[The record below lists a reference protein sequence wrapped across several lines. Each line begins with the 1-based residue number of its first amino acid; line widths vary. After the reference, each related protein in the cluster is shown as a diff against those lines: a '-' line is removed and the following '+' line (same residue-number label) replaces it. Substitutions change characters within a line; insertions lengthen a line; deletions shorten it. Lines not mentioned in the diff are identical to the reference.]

1 MRFLFDSPAL
11 FLPVSFVMFLGTGF
25 LGALVRRR
33 WPELLPEHH
42 RERFGAT
49 EGAVLGMLA
58 LLLGFSF
65 AMAVSRYDARRQLE
79 VEEANDIGT
88 TWLRTT
94 LLAEPVRTQMR
105 GLLLQ
110 YVDARM
116 EFSLATAGEPLRR
129 SAERAVGIQNAMWSL
144 ASIAANE
151 RRDSMNYLFVS
162 ALNDTIDVS
171 EKRRAALES
180 RIPGEAWGMLL
191 FIGMTASLLSGLAMP
206 SRSMLLLVI
215 LPVVMACA
223 LTLILDLDAPRHGWI
238 HVPQKSMQRVQ
249 QQIHAGF

>member
-1 MRFLFDSPAL
+1 MRFLFDLPAL
-11 FLPVSFVMFLGTGF
+11 FLPVSLLLFLGAGF
-25 LGALVRRR
+25 LGARVQRR
-33 WPELLPEHH
+33 WPRLLPEHH

-88 TWLRTT
+88 TWLRTS
-94 LLAEPVRTQMR
+94 LLGEPARAQMR

-116 EFSLATAGEPLRR
+116 EFSRVANGEPLRR
-129 SAERAVGIQNAMWSL
+129 SAERASRLQSAMWSL
-144 ASIAANE
+144 ASTAANE

-162 ALNDTIDVS
+162 SLNDMIDVS

-191 FIGMTASLLSGLAMP
+191 FIGMTASFLSGLAMP
-206 SRSMLLLVI
+206 SRSVLLLVI
-215 LPVVMACA
+215 LPIVMACA
-223 LTLILDLDAPRHGWI
+223 LTLILDLDAPRRGWI
-238 HVPQKSMQRVQ
+238 RVPQKSMERVQ
-249 QQIHAGF
+249 EQIHAGF